1 LNYLV
6 KNIALLS
13 YPFIN
18 IFSIS
23 DMIIDV
29 FDWPMK
35 VLIDLRVIAAGDSFC
50 KNVIKYMGT

>member
-6 KNIALLS
+6 KNIALLY

-23 DMIIDV
+23 DMIINV
-29 FDWPMK
+29 LDWPMK

-50 KNVIKYMGT
+50 NNVVKCMGT